1 MSSHVSIDRAGGA
14 PGSAE
19 RDLPVP
25 LRHPDRL
32 YIDGQWVSP
41 ADSSARSSGFD
52 IIDPATEELYYRAAE
67 AGAADMSRAV
77 DAARRAFDRTDW
89 PLLAPAERAEWLR
102 RIADGLRRRA
112 SDASRLWTRQ
122 VGVLHSMSAASIERV
137 GAHYDYYAD
146 LAADFPFEVRHDTVQ
161 GAFGAVVREPIGV
174 VGAIVAWNTPMSL
187 LAYKVAPALLAGCTV
202 VVKAPPEAPGEAYIL
217 AEIAEEIGLPAGVLN
232 VVAADREVSEQLVR
246 DPRVD
251 KVAFTGSSAVGRR
264 IASICGERM
273 ARYTL
278 ELGGKSPAVILD
290 DYDIETAA
298 RTLAEAECTLNGQV
312 CSSLTR
318 IIVSRHRHD
327 AFAEALGTFFGEVR
341 IGDPFDPA
349 AQLGPL
355 AMERQRD
362 RVEGYIAKGVA
373 DGARL
378 ITGGGRPDG
387 FDTGF
392 YVEPTVFAGVDNQS
406 TIAQEEIFGPVL
418 SVIPADDEEHAVQL
432 ANETV
437 FGLNA
442 TVFTH
447 DADRA
452 HHVARRIRAGTV
464 GHNGYRTDP
473 RMGFGGFKQS
483 GVGREGGSDGLLPY
497 LEAKTVILSGTP
509 TDRA

>member
-1 MSSHVSIDRAGGA
+1 MSSQVSTD
-14 PGSAE
+14 GSAVVTHAARE
-19 RDLPVP
+19 LPVP

-32 YIDGQWVSP
+32 YIGGQWVT
-41 ADSSARSSGFD
+41 SATTSTFA
-52 IIDPATEELYYRAAE
+52 IIDPATEELYYRVADANAE
-67 AGAADMSRAV
+67 DMSAAV
-77 DAARRAFDRTDW
+77 AAARRAFDRSGW

-102 RIADGLRRRA
+102 RIAEGLRRRA
-112 SDASRLWTRQ
+112 DDASQLWTRQ
-122 VGVLHSMSAASIERV
+122 VGILHTMSAASIARV

-146 LAADFPFEVRHDTVQ
+146 LAAEFPFEVRHQPMQ
-161 GAFGAVVREPIGV
+161 GAFGSVVREPIGV

-187 LAYKVAPALLAGCTV
+187 AAYKVAPALLAGCTV
-202 VVKAPPEAPGEAYIL
+202 VLKAPLEAPGEAYVL
-217 AEIAEEIGLPAGVLN
+217 AEVAEEIGLPAGVLN
-232 VVAADREVSEQLVR
+232 VLAADREVSESLVR

-251 KVAFTGSSAVGRR
+251 KVAFTGSSAAGRR
-264 IASICGERM
+264 IAGICGDRM

-290 DYDIETAA
+290 DYDLDNAA
-298 RTLAEAECTLNGQV
+298 KSLAEAECTLNGQV

-327 AFAEALGTFFGEVR
+327 DFADALAGHFAATR

-362 RVEGYIAKGVA
+362 RVESYIDKGVA
-373 DGARL
+373 EGARL
-378 ITGGGRPDG
+378 VTGGKRPAE
-387 FDTGF
+387 FERGF
-392 YVEPTVFAGVDNQS
+392 YLQPTVFADVDNQA
-406 TIAQEEIFGPVL
+406 TIAREEIFGPVL
-418 SVIPADDEEHAVQL
+418 SVIPADNEEHAIEL
-432 ANETV
+432 ANETD

-442 TVFTH
+442 TVFTN

-452 HHVARRIRAGTV
+452 YHVARRIRSGTV

-483 GVGREGGSDGLLPY
+483 GVGREGGRDGLLPY
-497 LEAKTVILSGTP
+497 LEAKTVILDGLP
-509 TDRA
+509 AGRDPLN

>member
-1 MSSHVSIDRAGGA
+1 MSSHVSVDGAGGA
-14 PGSAE
+14 PGYAE

-32 YIDGQWVSP
+32 YIDGRWVPPTTQST
-41 ADSSARSSGFD
+41 FD
-52 IIDPATEELYYRAAE
+52 VIDPATEELYYRAAE
-67 AGAADMSRAV
+67 AGPEDMASAV
-77 DAARRAFDRTDW
+77 AAARHAFDRTQW
-89 PLLAPAERAEWLR
+89 PLLAPAERAVWLR
-102 RIADGLRRRA
+102 RIADGLRGRA
-112 SDASRLWTRQ
+112 ADASRLWTRQ
-122 VGVLHSMSAASIERV
+122 VGVLHTMSVASIERV

-174 VGAIVAWNTPMSL
+174 VAAIVAWNTPMSL
-187 LAYKVAPALLAGCTV
+187 MAYKVAPALLAGCTV
-202 VVKAPPEAPGEAYIL
+202 VVKAPPEAPGEAYVL
-217 AEIAEEIGLPAGVLN
+217 AEIAEEIGLPPGVLN

-264 IASICGERM
+264 IASLCGERM

-290 DYDIETAA
+290 DYDLETAA
-298 RTLAEAECTLNGQV
+298 RTLADAECTLNGQV

-318 IIVSRHRHD
+318 IIVGRHRHD
-327 AFAEALGTFFGEVR
+327 EFAEALGTFFGGVR

-362 RVEGYIAKGVA
+362 RVEGYVAKGVA
-373 DGARL
+373 EGARL
-378 ITGGGRPDG
+378 VTGGGRPEG
-387 FDTGF
+387 LDTGF
-392 YVEPTVFAGVDNQS
+392 YVQPTVFAGVDNRS
-406 TIAQEEIFGPVL
+406 MIAQEEIFGPVL
-418 SVIPADDEEHAVQL
+418 AVIPADSEEHAVEL
-432 ANETV
+432 ANDTV

-442 TVFTH
+442 TVFTN
-447 DADRA
+447 DVDRA
-452 HHVARRIRAGTV
+452 HHVARRLRSGTV

-483 GVGREGGSDGLLPY
+483 GVGREGGADGLLPY
-497 LEAKTVILSGTP
+497 MEAKTVILGGVP